1 MIRLATIEDQSAL
14 VRLCKKD
21 AWDGTT
27 ILSAFQSKCADVY
40 NADWQYCDIWMGT
53 SDAQNKNAQYV
64 LCRLGQTFHIVGK
77 PHSKQRWEE
86 LYSFLSMQAP
96 KSKLIADSQMIAQYQ
111 ERFPSP
117 ACTPGAQW
125 LQPASLSPL
134 YRLWSYCHKHRY
146 RPPAARF
153 YNLSQPFRW
162 SGFHYNTESELQCV
176 PVPCFRSLSS

>member
-86 LYSFLSMQAP
+86 LYSLS
-96 KSKLIADSQMIAQYQ
+96 LIHI
-111 ERFPSP
+111 
-117 ACTPGAQW
+117 
-125 LQPASLSPL
+125 
-134 YRLWSYCHKHRY
+134 
-146 RPPAARF
+146 
-153 YNLSQPFRW
+153 
-162 SGFHYNTESELQCV
+162 SE
-176 PVPCFRSLSS
+176 PTRRS

>member
-64 LCRLGQTFHIVGK
+64 LCRLGQTFLLSENHIPNNAG
-77 PHSKQRWEE
+77 RN
-86 LYSFLSMQAP
+86 
-96 KSKLIADSQMIAQYQ
+96 
-111 ERFPSP
+111 
-117 ACTPGAQW
+117 CTPF
-125 LQPASLSPL
+125 
-134 YRLWSYCHKHRY
+134 C
-146 RPPAARF
+146 
-153 YNLSQPFRW
+153 
-162 SGFHYNTESELQCV
+162 
-176 PVPCFRSLSS
+176 PCRRQNPS